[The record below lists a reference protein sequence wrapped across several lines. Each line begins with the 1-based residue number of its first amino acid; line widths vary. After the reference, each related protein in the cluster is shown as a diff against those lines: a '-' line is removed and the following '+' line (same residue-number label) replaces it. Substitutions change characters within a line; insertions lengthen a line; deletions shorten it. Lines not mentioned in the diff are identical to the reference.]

1 MREAKATQEA
11 AQSTT
16 KATRARH
23 YPVVTL
29 TGTKVLAQ
37 HNKYTSN
44 DMEDGVG
51 VRGSLNIY
59 SWGAIEAAVRRDRS
73 REEYY
78 QHKYTESQEQ
88 LGSDIGRLYL
98 SALRAKET
106 LILNEQTL
114 RATTT
119 S

>member
-1 MREAKATQEA
+1 MTV
-11 AQSTT
+11 S
-16 KATRARH
+16 
-23 YPVVTL
+23 
-29 TGTKVLAQ
+29 
-37 HNKYTSN
+37 
-44 DMEDGVG
+44 G
-51 VRGSLNIY
+51 VRGSVNIY

-106 LILNEQTL
+106 LILNAADFSAPQQPLKRLGHHRQILTP
-114 RATTT
+114 AVVP